1 MRLAKIVRGGNM
13 MQVQETIL
21 QLVAKLPLHRQVEVQ
36 NFAEF
41 LLSKEPQAEG
51 ISTVNL
57 SERGIDAVEAADL
70 RARLQAISEDWE
82 RPEMEVYDAL

>member
-1 MRLAKIVRGGNM
+1 MGLSKAVRVGNM
-13 MQVQETIL
+13 IQVQETIL

-41 LLSKEPQAEG
+41 LLSKEPQVERMTT
-51 ISTVNL
+51 INL